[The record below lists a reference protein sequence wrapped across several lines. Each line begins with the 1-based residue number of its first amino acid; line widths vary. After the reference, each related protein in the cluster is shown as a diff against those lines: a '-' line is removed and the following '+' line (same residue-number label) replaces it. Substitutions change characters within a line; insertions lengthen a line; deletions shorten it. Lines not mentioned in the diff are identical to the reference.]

1 MAASFSCVDC
11 HVASNHNVAKVPEE
25 SINYAALAL
34 KERLLSLIKVSLQ
47 ARNHRVNSTAN
58 RPPGMYSDG
67 STPMWSHAVKRD
79 VRRQLLAIEKVE
91 REEEARI
98 RRERHERLE
107 NPGGAIAGTSGT
119 GGESSAENGDVGKKR
134 KRAKELGPGVKDKM
148 MSEEV
153 RKKFVDD
160 VASRAVG
167 GGNKKYAWMTATP
180 LPGAMSASAPTPK
193 PAVTPST
200 ALNGTSTSYPR
211 PTPLTGA
218 SSGWMRA
225 PQALRRGAEDEEGTR
240 SLTLLDVEF
249 AIDREKGHGGGR
261 GAARGW

>member
-1 MAASFSCVDC
+1 MATSFSCVDC

-107 NPGGAIAGTSGT
+107 NPGGLLLAPPGPVVRAAQKTGTW
-119 GGESSAENGDVGKKR
+119 ER
-134 KRAKELGPGVKDKM
+134 R
-148 MSEEV
+148 
-153 RKKFVDD
+153 
-160 VASRAVG
+160 
-167 GGNKKYAWMTATP
+167 GNVPRSW
-180 LPGAMSASAPTPK
+180 
-193 PAVTPST
+193 
-200 ALNGTSTSYPR
+200 AL
-211 PTPLTGA
+211 
-218 SSGWMRA
+218 
-225 PQALRRGAEDEEGTR
+225 ALR
-240 SLTLLDVEF
+240 
-249 AIDREKGHGGGR
+249 IK
-261 GAARGW
+261 

>member
-1 MAASFSCVDC
+1 MFGDR
-11 HVASNHNVAKVPEE
+11 VASNHNVAKVPEE

-34 KERLLSLIKVSLQ
+34 KERLLSLIRVSLQ
-47 ARNHRVNSTAN
+47 ARNHRVNSTVT

-67 STPMWSHAVKRD
+67 SSPMWSHGIKRD
-79 VRRQLLAIEKVE
+79 VRKQLLAIEKVE

-107 NPGGAIAGTSGT
+107 NPGGATAGTSGT
-119 GGESSAENGDVGKKR
+119 GGDSGAENGDSGKKR
-134 KRAKELGPGVKDKM
+134 KRVKELGPGVRDKM

-167 GGNKKYAWMTATP
+167 GGTKKYAWMTSTT
-180 LPGAMSASAPTPK
+180 LPGAMSTPASTPK
-193 PAVTPST
+193 PSVAPSATMNGASTP
-200 ALNGTSTSYPR
+200 YPR

-225 PQALRRGAEDEEGTR
+225 TPQALRRGADDEDGAR